1 MNEQAE
7 HIAKAELYFSIDQWA
22 RQATATIVFSCFLD
36 LSAAIN
42 FLVAKYR

>member
-1 MNEQAE
+1 MNAQAE

-22 RQATATIVFSCFLD
+22 SQATIGVSCFLD

-42 FLVAKYR
+42 FFVAKYR